1 VKLIEARMAD
11 KKIQTLETKVKEL
24 QDQLAK
30 VASSSPAT
38 QNQNSLISEI
48 EKLKNIPTNL
58 ETKNKE
64 LQDTINNKNSDIQK
78 LEKKLKDVEETGN
91 KERKNSQDG
100 DSSGWRKAAP
110 ITTRTSRELKTLQ
123 VDIEA
128 AQAEYK
134 ELKAQKEQYLENINK
149 LRNEEQKMKTDKD
162 AIIVEVKAL
171 QKKKKKLK
179 IYCKKQKILNQLT
192 NY

>member
-1 VKLIEARMAD
+1 LKLGWLI

-91 KERKNSQDG
+91 KERKNF
-100 DSSGWRKAAP
+100 
-110 ITTRTSRELKTLQ
+110 TRW
-123 VDIEA
+123 
-128 AQAEYK
+128 
-134 ELKAQKEQYLENINK
+134 
-149 LRNEEQKMKTDKD
+149 
-162 AIIVEVKAL
+162 
-171 QKKKKKLK
+171 
-179 IYCKKQKILNQLT
+179 
-192 NY
+192 